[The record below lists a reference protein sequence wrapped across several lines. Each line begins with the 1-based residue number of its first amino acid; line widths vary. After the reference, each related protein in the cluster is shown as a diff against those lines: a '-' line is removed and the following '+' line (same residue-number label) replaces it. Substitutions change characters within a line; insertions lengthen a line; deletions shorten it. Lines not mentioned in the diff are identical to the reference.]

1 MRYLKASLITA
12 VPLLGAPIAI
22 NWLVGFVA
30 PSVFAPLPLFW
41 RAVLV
46 VGTYLATTV
55 LLYGVTRLLSAA
67 CVLSRRSLVTA
78 SWTFGLVLG
87 ALLWYVP
94 GSPLLSAGMVL
105 GFSLV
110 VAACSAPLVWLWWF
124 SAQPSGTSA

>member
-12 VPLLGAPIAI
+12 LPLLVAPIAI
-22 NWLVGFVA
+22 NWLVGFVGL
-30 PSVFAPLPLFW
+30 SVFAPLTLFW
-41 RAVLV
+41 RVVLV
-46 VGTYLATTV
+46 VCTYLATTI
-55 LLYGVTRLLSAA
+55 LLYGVTRLLGAGG
-67 CVLSRRSLVTA
+67 VLSRRSLVLA

-94 GSPLLSAGMVL
+94 GSLLLSAGLVL

-110 VAACSAPLVWLWWF
+110 VVACSAPLVWLWWF